1 MTAKLEVIGT
11 VRETNVIY
19 HMLIATSESS
29 LPDIQHSASSRGGMH
44 GTSDM
49 PSYRPLLS
57 KGLVLT
63 AKLVVIG
70 AVGETHVMYLKH
82 LVVKSAM

>member
-1 MTAKLEVIGT
+1 
-11 VRETNVIY
+11 
-19 HMLIATSESS
+19 
-29 LPDIQHSASSRGGMH
+29 MH